1 MKIPP
6 LDWTFFLFFKLVD
19 CNNVENVFGDLLVD
33 EILLLK
39 FRPIVGFSFIH
50 KIILHFIKKI
60 FFFSFHRGESF
71 SFSFFPLG
79 VGVLNS

>member
-50 KIILHFIKKI
+50 KIILHFIFKI
-60 FFFSFHRGESF
+60 FFLAFTVVSHFLF
-71 SFSFFPLG
+71 LFFPLG
-79 VGVLNS
+79 WGC